1 MAQVASYYPKS
12 RGLTARMDTFLV
24 TRKIAWGV
32 PQYEG
37 FTFTDPFD
45 QSPVIW
51 YPVRVSEH
59 EIRSNTKGE
68 SYKLKTDVPMDPLN
82 AEGRADVN
90 RYKLQQELAPMLV
103 HAMDS
108 AFSGFVIE
116 GLVERGDKTIVA
128 LFDCWFVQEGCTG
141 REERR
146 ARCLEQC

>member
-1 MAQVASYYPKS
+1 M
-12 RGLTARMDTFLV
+12 
-24 TRKIAWGV
+24 
-32 PQYEG
+32 
-37 FTFTDPFD
+37 
-45 QSPVIW
+45 
-51 YPVRVSEH
+51 SEH
-59 EIRSNTKGE
+59 ELRSNTKGE

-103 HAMDS
+103 NAMDS